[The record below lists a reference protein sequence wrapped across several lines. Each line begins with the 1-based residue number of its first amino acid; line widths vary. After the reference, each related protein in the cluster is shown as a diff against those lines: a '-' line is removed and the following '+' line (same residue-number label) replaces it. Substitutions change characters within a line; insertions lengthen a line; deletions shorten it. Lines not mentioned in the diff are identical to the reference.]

1 MIALLGSPVLTIV
14 ERAQNDRRTSQSTS
28 HGLTVARH
36 VRAVSTRLHSAHVRA
51 RQSGSDGTAP
61 SIFQKLLV
69 LGVKTGIP
77 VPMGSSHPI
86 MAGQPR
92 LHCSQ
97 LNRET
102 RAKSTTLY
110 SIVRHSQ
117 RCPRTCERQQL
128 VITSLFLGLGF
139 AQMIYGPLSDSIGR
153 KRAIYIGYVIFMIGC
168 LFSIFPRNFE
178 MMLLGRVL
186 QGGGAA
192 SARTV
197 CIALVRDQYEG
208 REMARIMSF
217 VMGVFIL
224 VPIVAPAMGQGILVI
239 FHWRAIFVM
248 FLLLA
253 IIACLWFAI
262 RQPESLPRQHR
273 VRFSASVIW
282 SGVRQ
287 TCRNRIAFGYTLIMG
302 LIFGA
307 FVGYLSSVQQVFSD
321 IYSVIDQFPLYFA
334 TLALS
339 IGLASILNGRL
350 VMKMGMRRLV
360 SCSLISMTV
369 ISIGFFLYALA
380 SGRDTGAVANN
391 GLLHICILVLRHYVR
406 KFECAGHGTPWPYR
420 RGWCSRHRFYFH
432 PDLSTIGLDY
442 RPDV

>member
-1 MIALLGSPVLTIV
+1 MPLLALMTSLVALSIDAMLPALPHIAADLHV
-14 ERAQNDRRTSQSTS
+14 EAVND
-28 HGLTVARH
+28 
-36 VRAVSTRLHSAHVRA
+36 
-51 RQSGSDGTAP
+51 
-61 SIFQKLLV
+61 
-69 LGVKTGIP
+69 
-77 VPMGSSHPI
+77 
-86 MAGQPR
+86 
-92 LHCSQ
+92 
-97 LNRET
+97 
-102 RAKSTTLY
+102 
-110 SIVRHSQ
+110 
-117 RCPRTCERQQL
+117 QQL

-139 AQMIYGPLSDSIGR
+139 AQLIYGPLSDSIGR

-168 LFSIFPRNFE
+168 LFSIFARNFE

-253 IIACLWFAI
+253 IISCLWFAI

-360 SCSLISMTV
+360 SYSLISMTV
-369 ISIGFFLYALA
+369 ISIGFFLYSLQVGGTPALWQTMGYFISAFLCFGIMFGNLNALA
-380 SGRDTGAVANN
+380 MEPLGHIAGVGAAVIGSISTLISVLLGWIIGQMFDGTVLPLVGGYASL
-391 GLLHICILVLRHYVR
+391 GLI
-406 KFECAGHGTPWPYR
+406 
-420 RGWCSRHRFYFH
+420 S
-432 PDLSTIGLDY
+432 IGLM
-442 RPDV
+442 RWIELSRKQVSLTVNSAS